1 MAKNYV
7 ADGATIDVTLAADCV
22 AGDAIIIGDKVG
34 VAFVDG
40 VAGETITCLITGVWT
55 LPKGADTITQ
65 GATVYAKADGSI
77 TITATDNTKA
87 GVAYAA
93 AATGEGTVQVLL
105 G

>member
-7 ADGATIDVTLAADCV
+7 AEGKSLDVLLAADC
-22 AGDAIIIGDKVG
+22 ASGDAIIIGDKVG

-40 VAGETITCLITGVWT
+40 KSGETITCLITGVWIV
-55 LPKGADTITQ
+55 PKGADTIAQ
-65 GATVYAKADGSI
+65 CATVYAKADGTI
-77 TITATDNTKA
+77 TTTATDNTKA

-93 AATGEGTVQVLL
+93 AATGDATVQVLL